1 MRPRQSV
8 VLLQGLGEDRT
19 SNFRSEAHPVLRCQN
34 RRRGPGVAVQG
45 HRRTSGLRAPV
56 PGVLPAVRHYQDGQA
71 GRPASRARD
80 FRADIGGRP
89 MTTPDLAA
97 RRPGQAG
104 GKPQKAYTRAKN
116 IRKRMGKGGSHPTH
130 MCLHRNQ
137 SVTCMRSA
145 YGQIVLLKF
154 PTVAIGW
161 TYALRIRMTG
171 RS

>member
-97 RRPGQAG
+97 RRPG
-104 GKPQKAYTRAKN
+104 
-116 IRKRMGKGGSHPTH
+116 
-130 MCLHRNQ
+130 HRNGGARARRT
-137 SVTCMRSA
+137 SADRHIPEPRISEREWGKEDHTLRTCVF
-145 YGQIVLLKF
+145 IEIK
-154 PTVAIGW
+154 
-161 TYALRIRMTG
+161 ALRVCAALTVK
-171 RS
+171 SSF